1 MGYDE
6 QKNII
11 MGYECL
17 MCGYRIGGIKYK
29 DIITCDDYQTKV
41 SIGTTPTD
49 PNSPYLPAHAMG
61 LHWQRV
67 HMGSWE
73 AHVET
78 KAWCENQPKNGFHLS
93 I

>member
-1 MGYDE
+1 
-6 QKNII
+6 

-17 MCGYRIGGIKYK
+17 ICGYRIGGIKYK

-41 SIGTTPTD
+41 SIGTTPAD